1 MPRKDKNLNQQLG
14 EGKVLAILA
23 YLPFFCIIPLL
34 FRRDNPF
41 VLSHGKQGLVIFVG
55 EIGVFIVHIILGVW
69 ILKFGMFI
77 LLVLSFVGIIAVLTG
92 RTIELPVISKIADKI
107 TL

>member
-1 MPRKDKNLNQQLG
+1 VPRKDKNLNQQLG